1 MDPIQERLAEWESA
15 GLIDAATAERLRAAE
30 AARGDVAPTPE
41 PADAGPRG
49 LAISSL
55 FGPGVTV
62 SEMFAYLGVGFLF
75 GAWTAFVA
83 RMVGDQGDSTLSGVG
98 MAIAAA
104 ALILMGIVLRR
115 GDARRRRAT
124 GVVFLAA
131 VAFVAAAATAFV
143 ARAGL
148 DGVVVAIVVAA
159 SALIAAA
166 VLRRIHPALLTQVG
180 LLASVTGLGAA
191 LIAWAGTLLSAPQE
205 SPFDLPPTEDSANL
219 VLRLVLTAAGWLV
232 IALILGILA
241 LLEDPADD
249 GSAVADADAARRRA
263 ALTRAWAGLVAVAGL
278 SSAVTES
285 HYINDNYG
293 RVIPEWMAQLAILA
307 LAIVLVERA
316 FRRDSGAFLLAAGIG
331 FVIALTD
338 FNFTYLTDSTEV
350 GLLVEGGILLAIGF
364 VADRLRRRLA
374 RGRSAGSPPRAET
387 PPADPPPADPPPAEA
402 PPAL

>member
-1 MDPIQERLAEWESA
+1 MDPIQERITAWESA

-30 AARGDVAPTPE
+30 AMRGDGAPTPE

-49 LAISSL
+49 LAISSA

-104 ALILMGIVLRR
+104 ALILIGIVLRR

-143 ARAGL
+143 APGQFDGSVVGIVAG
-148 DGVVVAIVVAA
+148 A

-166 VLRRIHPALLTQVG
+166 VLRRIHAALLTQVG
-180 LLASVTGLGAA
+180 LLASATGLGAA
-191 LIAWAGTLLSAPQE
+191 LLAWAANLLSAPDE
-205 SPFDLPPTEDSANL
+205 SPFDLPPTEDPANL
-219 VLRLVLTAAGWLV
+219 VPRLVLRAAGWLV
-232 IALILGILA
+232 VALILGILA
-241 LLEDPADD
+241 LLEDPIDD
-249 GSAVADADAARRRA
+249 WSDADADAARRRA

-293 RVIPEWMAQLAILA
+293 RVIPEWMAQLAILV

-374 RGRSAGSPPRAET
+374 RGRSAGSPPPAE
-387 PPADPPPADPPPAEA
+387 APPAEA